1 MKKILSGAASAFVI
15 AVLMFAAA
23 LSAGAEGKRG
33 VEPGGNISWTLS
45 EDGVLTISGKGDP
58 KIYHVD
64 SFMDYYYFFDPNDYT
79 YQGHDFEH
87 PKDEKPG
94 WYNYR
99 DSVKSVIIN
108 EGVTSLS
115 EGFLNGLTNADTL
128 KIPSSVSRI
137 DWWTFELDGYPNI
150 IVDTNNPNFKSVD
163 GVLYSK
169 DMKTLLRYP
178 KHKNGEFKI
187 SGSVENIGF
196 SAFAGAEGL
205 TKLTIPKTVKSIGW
219 TCFYNAANLQKVS
232 FEGKLDTISQGMFL
246 NCSALKSVTL
256 PSNVKIIGKHTFYNC
271 KKLENIKFRSTTTD
285 IGDYAFYNCTALKS
299 IDGAKSI
306 RTIGGRA
313 FENCGSLTSVDL
325 SGKIT
330 EIGSRAFYGCK
341 KLTGVKVS
349 EKLEWIGEEAFY
361 NCKKLKEIQTV
372 KTKKSKNNVTVGI
385 GESAFANCSSL
396 EKIDV
401 LKRAEYIDGSAFKNC
416 SELKSVD
423 LSKTKI
429 GGIASE
435 AFMNCT
441 KLESI
446 KLPKTA
452 GGVGARAFMNCPKIK
467 SIKLYNAT
475 GYVGERAFMNCTGLE
490 SFEMSSKDR
499 KYDMFMERIGASA
512 FEGCKK
518 LKTVKLISGIDV
530 IDKYAFAYCKS
541 LNYISIPDTV
551 VTIGK
556 GAFSGCGKLKK
567 ISFPITLKS
576 IGESAFKKTGI
587 EKIALPSNIT
597 EIPAKA
603 FWGCKNLKSVSMPNG
618 VTKIGEGAFSACSSL
633 KSIGIPKS
641 VTEIGNK
648 AYGFD
653 ISAGKK
659 ISDCKIYGT
668 KGTTAQSYAKANGIK
683 FSKAAAKTPKIKFG
697 ETTLIYTGKSIRP
710 KVTVKDSNGNKLKE
724 GKDYIVAYSSKK
736 VGTYTVTVGLIGKY
750 TGTKS
755 TTYKIIP
762 RNVRVKKMTTD
773 VDRLIVYC
781 DELGSDADGYVIR
794 FKKPGEDR
802 FKHSKYDASES
813 DEYYNAK
820 KHRMVLRPLE
830 HGAKYKVSVCAYK
843 CVLINGDT
851 FYIYSHYTK
860 TKTITIE

>member
-23 LSAGAEGKRG
+23 LSASAEGKRG
-33 VEPGGNISWTLS
+33 VEPGGNISWALS
-45 EDGVLTISGKGDP
+45 EDGMLTISGQGDT
-58 KIYHVD
+58 KEYHVD

-79 YQGHDFEH
+79 FQGYDFEH

-108 EGVTSLS
+108 EGVTSLRA
-115 EGFLNGLTNADTL
+115 GFLNGLTNADTV
-128 KIPSSVSRI
+128 KIPASVNRI
-137 DWWTFELDGYPNI
+137 EPWTFELDGYPNI
-150 IVDTNNPNFKSVD
+150 VVDTNNPNFKSVD

-187 SGSVENIGF
+187 PGSVENIGF

-219 TCFYNAANLQKVS
+219 TCFYNAANLQKIS

-313 FENCGSLTSVDL
+313 FENCGSLTNVDL

-330 EIGSRAFYGCK
+330 GIGERAFYGCK

-349 EKLEWIGEEAFY
+349 EKLGLIGKEAFCG
-361 NCKKLKEIQTV
+361 CKKLKEIQTV

-401 LKRAEYIDGSAFKNC
+401 LKRAEYIGGSAFKNC
-416 SELKSVD
+416 SKLKSVD
-423 LSKTKI
+423 FSKTEI

-452 GGVGARAFMNCPKIK
+452 GGVGERAFMNCPKIK

-587 EKIALPSNIT
+587 EKIALPSNIK

-603 FWGCKNLKSVSMPNG
+603 FWGCKNLKSVSMPNS

-641 VTEIGNK
+641 VTEIGKK

-668 KGTTAQSYAKANGIK
+668 KGTAAQSYAKANGIK

-710 KVTVKDSNGNKLKE
+710 TVTVKDSNGNKLKE

-762 RNVRVKKMTTD
+762 RNVKVKKMTTD

-781 DELGSDADGYVIR
+781 DGLGSDADGYVIR

-802 FKHSKYDASES
+802 FKHAKYDASES

-851 FYIYSHYTK
+851 YYIYSHYTK
-860 TKTITIE
+860 TKTITIK